1 MDLTRHGKGE
11 WKFST
16 AANCARI
23 LERYRQSIGVRKDH
37 IAVANL
43 ARIIEVTLRLS
54 NKQGF
59 HATSLRDLA
68 KASGLSMGGLYA
80 YFANKTMLLSMI
92 LGEVTTAV
100 IEVLTSPPDSVVS
113 DPRAHL
119 RWIIDAHVRLSE
131 EMQPWFVFAFMEA
144 KSFPAKE
151 RQIAV
156 DAEAATERIIADVL
170 QQGVAAGVFKI
181 ADVGLTASIIKPLL
195 QDWYVKRAKYRKRGT
210 TIDHYIETL
219 IAFLEDAFVVETAI
233 DDARPHVTL
242 ASAATGS
249 PGSGPTFVGAPAR
262 PSRAVDTEAGRMKA
276 RGPSSR
282 ERAQSGKK
290 R

>member
-1 MDLTRHGKGE
+1 MHLKIHGRGD

-23 LERYRQSIGVRKDH
+23 LERYRDSIEVRKDH

-43 ARIIEVTLRLS
+43 ARIIEVTLKLS
-54 NKQGF
+54 NKKGF

-80 YFANKTMLLSMI
+80 YFGNKTMLLSMI

-100 IEVLTSPPDSVVS
+100 TEVLTSPPDGIVS

-156 DAEAATERIIADVL
+156 DAEAATEKIIADVL
-170 QQGVAAGVFKI
+170 EQGVATGVFKI

-219 IAFLEDAFVVETAI
+219 IAFLEDAFVVKPAINDTRPRVTSAGAGLGTA
-233 DDARPHVTL
+233 
-242 ASAATGS
+242 
-249 PGSGPTFVGAPAR
+249 FVGAPTR
-262 PSRAVDTEAGRMKA
+262 SSRSAEAEIGRITA
-276 RGPSSR
+276 RGQSR
-282 ERAQSGKK
+282 RDRAQSGKE